1 MKVIRGGTIAELGKD
16 ETAALLDGYDRVVVD
31 VGAGDG
37 RFAYAYARDH
47 ADAFVLGLDVA
58 RENLRQAAR
67 KAGRKPQRGG
77 LRNVAYVWAAA
88 EDPPAELTSI
98 ADEVH
103 VILPWGRLLD
113 GLVLG
118 EREVLDGIAA
128 LAAPGARVEV
138 TLNCEVWGANVPVKV
153 RHLPELTPEYVRE
166 TLTEPYARSGLVLS
180 ETRMLTRDEARTVDS
195 PWAKRLRS
203 SRDWPRFLYLE
214 ALAR

>member
-1 MKVIRGGTIAELGKD
+1 MKVVQGRTTVELGKD
-16 ETAALLDGYDRVVVD
+16 ETAALLDGYDRVIVD

-47 ADAFVLGLDVA
+47 ADAFVIGLDIA
-58 RENLRQAAR
+58 RENLREAAR
-67 KAGRKPQRGG
+67 RAGRKPARGG
-77 LRNVAYVWAAA
+77 LPNVAYVWAAA
-88 EDPPAELTSI
+88 EDPPGELRGV

-113 GLVLG
+113 GLALG
-118 EREVLDGIAA
+118 ERDVLDGLAT
-128 LAAPGARVEV
+128 LAAPEARVKI

-153 RHLPELTPEYVRE
+153 RHLPELTPEYARE
-166 TLTEPYARSGLVLS
+166 TLAEPYARSGLFLA
-180 ETRMLTRDEARTVDS
+180 EARMLSRDEARGVDS

-214 ALAR
+214 AVAG